1 MIDYVLEPREGFTNK
16 IGELVFMLE
25 HARATTLQDIAGLTE
40 MELDFL
46 VFSDS
51 NSIGALL
58 SHIAAIE
65 KVHQLISFEN
75 RDFNHEELIQWD
87 SAIALGEKAR
97 RDITGNSLSYYLKQL
112 AEVRKETLAKLKTKD
127 DSWLYEQKIW
137 PNGIAYNNY
146 YLWFHVMEDEISHRG
161 QIRVIKR
168 GLLNN

>member
-1 MIDYVLEPREGFTNK
+1 MIEYVLEPHEGFTNK

-25 HARATTLQDIAGLTE
+25 HTRATTLQDIAGLAE
-40 MELDFL
+40 IELDFL
-46 VFSDS
+46 DSSDS

-75 RDFNHEELIQWD
+75 RDFTREELNLWG

-97 RDITGNSLSYYLKQL
+97 RDINSNSLGYYLEQL

-127 DSWLYEQKIW
+127 DAWLYEQKNW
-137 PNGIAYNNY
+137 PNGVVYNNY

-161 QIRVIKR
+161 QIRSIKR
-168 GLLNN
+168 GLLKS